1 MSLLCN
7 LLDISARDNHYLC
20 SSWPSHCASSGHCGH
35 CPSGGQGQCAC
46 ALESSLSPVRLPGQL
61 LSLLALL
68 LSSGRCQVLP
78 SCLITAVVSIN
89 TSLITMQPGVTPARC
104 VSLVSLATGR
114 GLRVLEARGWCTA
127 RPATRQQHSHSECH
141 QFTITL
147 GHQIITHSMLHSTE
161 KIKFETF

>member
-127 RPATRQQHSHSECH
+127 RPATRQQLGPSECH

-161 KIKFETF
+161 KITFEPF